1 MIWRVKRI
9 TLASVLK
16 LECRGCEVKSKI
28 RYEAIATTQI
38 GGDGGDLDLGC
49 DSGAVRSGQFQ
60 TVIEIR
66 LGREY

>member
-1 MIWRVKRI
+1 M
-9 TLASVLK
+9 LK

-28 RYEAIATTQI
+28 RYEAIATTQT
-38 GGDGGDLDLGC
+38 GDGGDLDLGC